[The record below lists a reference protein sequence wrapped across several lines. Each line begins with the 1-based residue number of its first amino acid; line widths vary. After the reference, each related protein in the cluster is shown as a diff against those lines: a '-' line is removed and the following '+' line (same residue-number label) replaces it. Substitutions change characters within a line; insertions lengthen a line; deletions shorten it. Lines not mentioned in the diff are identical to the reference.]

1 MNKVYFYRIHTDG
14 GNKLINSP
22 YKFAT
27 FMVILEDL
35 ESEVLR
41 LVNAGHT
48 IVKIELA
55 GHSY

>member
-14 GNKLINSP
+14 GNKLIDSL

-35 ESEVLR
+35 ELEVLR